1 MTYFKPG
8 LLLLTALL
16 TITACS
22 DNEAPPAE
30 DHTPTSYSIVVN
42 DVLAS
47 PPYTFTSGETV
58 RVQLKFFNAADEDLD
73 NVEDSHYGALTFDPT
88 SRATVVRVADR
99 NYQFDVTGASAGT
112 GTLQVSYG
120 HDAAADEHTF
130 PAEAVT
136 VNPDGGPALSQ

>member
-1 MTYFKPG
+1 MTYFKTS
-8 LLLLTALL
+8 LLLLTAFLAA
-16 TITACS
+16 ACG

-30 DHTPTSYSIVVN
+30 DHVPASYGILID

-47 PPYTFTSGETV
+47 PPYVFTSGQTV
-58 RVQLKFFNAADEDLD
+58 RVRLKFFNAAQEDLD
-73 NVEDSHYGALTFDPT
+73 EIEDTHYAKLVFEPT
-88 SRATVVRVADR
+88 SRATVVGVADR

-130 PAEAVT
+130 PEEAVT
-136 VNPDGGPALSQ
+136 VNPDEGPAFDQ

>member
-8 LLLLTALL
+8 LLLLTAVL
-16 TITACS
+16 TTACG

-30 DHTPTSYSIVVN
+30 DHVPASYGILVN

-58 RVQLKFFNAADEDLD
+58 RVRLKFFNEAQEDLD
-73 NVEDSHYGALTFDPT
+73 NVEDTHYGDLTFDPT

-130 PAEAVT
+130 PEEVVT
-136 VNPDGGPALSQ
+136 VNPDEDPALSQ